1 MTIKNLSSEFKSKI
15 HYLIEE
21 ENFKVY
27 RQFKTESESI
37 QSNYDMGMLTTC
49 ELMMQQSDL
58 LNQYKTDLISTTNN

>member
-27 RQFKTESESI
+27 KKFKTESESI
-37 QSNYDMGMLTTC
+37 QSNYDMGMLITS

-58 LNQYKTDLISTTNN
+58 LNEYKKELISITNN

>member
-37 QSNYDMGMLTTC
+37 QSNYDMGM
-49 ELMMQQSDL
+49 
-58 LNQYKTDLISTTNN
+58 

>member
-27 RQFKTESESI
+27 KKFKTESDQV
-37 QSNYDMGMLTTC
+37 QSNYDMGMLITS

-58 LNQYKTDLISTTNN
+58 LNEYKKELISITNN